1 MSALDDLLSDF
12 TSNAGT
18 MPAVN
23 PPEAAKVLAT
33 QTAPEVAG
41 EPEPA
46 PVEDKPAP
54 PTEKP
59 ADVVAAE
66 QAKARKPRQSK
77 PKADAPPDGWNNLP
91 AEPAPAATNGDRLE
105 TAIRFI
111 AMHTPKGATI
121 TIQGGSLKGSA
132 HQLGELIFA
141 DQAGLSSARGRATV
155 SRDAGPVARPA
166 SDAAACARKLSAV

>member
-46 PVEDKPAP
+46 P
-54 PTEKP
+54 
-59 ADVVAAE
+59 
-66 QAKARKPRQSK
+66 
-77 PKADAPPDGWNNLP
+77 
-91 AEPAPAATNGDRLE
+91 AATNGDRLE

-111 AMHTPKGATI
+111 AMHAPKGATI
-121 TIQGGSLKGSA
+121 TIQGESLKGSA

-141 DQAGLSSARGRATV
+141 DQAG
-155 SRDAGPVARPA
+155 P
-166 SDAAACARKLSAV
+166 